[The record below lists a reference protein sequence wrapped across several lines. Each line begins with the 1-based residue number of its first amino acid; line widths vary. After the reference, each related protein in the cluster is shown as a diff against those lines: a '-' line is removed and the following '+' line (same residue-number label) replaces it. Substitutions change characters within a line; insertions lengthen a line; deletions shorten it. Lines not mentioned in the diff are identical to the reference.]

1 MDNNIFSE
9 GDVLRVGVLKEVEG
23 ENRVS
28 IVPGSLKKLNKL
40 GFQVVVESGAGTA
53 SHNSDEDYEAA
64 GSTVSTREDA
74 MSCDVIVSISMPDI
88 SNIKPGQILVCVADP
103 FRNPKSVKKCA
114 ESGIT
119 LISMDKIP
127 RRLSRAQAKEE
138 NSSQDNHAG

>member
-53 SHNSDEDYEAA
+53 SHNSDED
-64 GSTVSTREDA
+64 
-74 MSCDVIVSISMPDI
+74 
-88 SNIKPGQILVCVADP
+88 
-103 FRNPKSVKKCA
+103 
-114 ESGIT
+114 
-119 LISMDKIP
+119 
-127 RRLSRAQAKEE
+127 
-138 NSSQDNHAG
+138 